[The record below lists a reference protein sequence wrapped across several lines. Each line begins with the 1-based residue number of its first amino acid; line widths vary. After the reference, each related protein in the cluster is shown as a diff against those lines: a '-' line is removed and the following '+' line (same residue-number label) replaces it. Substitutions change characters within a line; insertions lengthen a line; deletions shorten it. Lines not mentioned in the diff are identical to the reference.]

1 MSPSVTNI
9 VTWIL
14 RILVA
19 AAFLFAAFAKLS
31 GQSMMVDEF
40 NRIGFG
46 PEFRLLTGAIEA
58 IGALLVLNPGTT
70 AWGCLLLLCVMAGAF
85 LTQLVILHGDVIHVL
100 VFAAVLGALLFLTR
114 HAVFNRLSGGKA

>member
-1 MSPSVTNI
+1 MPSNI
-9 VTWIL
+9 TSIITWVL

-19 AAFLFAAFAKLS
+19 AAFLFAAYAKLS
-31 GQSMMVDEF
+31 GQTMMVDEF

-46 PEFRLLTGAIEA
+46 PEFRYVTGAIVA

-70 AWGCLLLLCVMAGAF
+70 AWGCLLLLCVMVGAF

-100 VFAAVLGALLFLTR
+100 VFAAVLLGLLYLTR
-114 HAVFNRLSGGKA
+114 HHVMAMVGRKA

>member
-1 MSPSVTNI
+1 MPANTLTI

-70 AWGCLLLLCVMAGAF
+70 AWGCLLLLCVMVGAF
-85 LTQLVILHGDVIHVL
+85 LTQLVILHGDVFHVL
-100 VFAAVLGALLFLTR
+100 VFAAVLGALFWLTR
-114 HAVFNRLSGGKA
+114 HAVMNRLSGGKA